1 MRTQNIIVI
10 EAYYS
15 AKTKEV
21 EKAIAISAALENKY
35 SNYRLLGIVLF
46 FGGVYLASAFSPFWL
61 ILTVAIFVGFYF
73 LVKIHDE
80 IKTQTQQLIY
90 KKMFFE
96 NELNVIREK
105 PSAYVNGA
113 EFIENT
119 HNYTEDLD
127 VFGDFSLF
135 SLLNRAA
142 TSLGIDNLR
151 NAFLLKINEPV
162 GRIQEATQEIAAKKH
177 WHEEF
182 LSVLFPLIES
192 DKSKTQA
199 VYDFRFTD
207 EIKNEKLIAIYSNV
221 LPFLWAG
228 IIAAGFLISWTITGV
243 AGFIIYLVNL
253 SIVGSYRKLSEAYFV
268 KVEGV
273 YRTLQPI
280 ERAVEI
286 IISQDWKA
294 AKNSELKAQIPQAT
308 TAQNPIK
315 AFSFLVKKLEI
326 RRNQMAALFYYIYS
340 PFDVIQLVKLK
351 RWHEQNPGFFKAILT
366 VVGEFEV
373 LASFATC
380 AVNHPDWSFPELTE
394 KQPFELHGKQIG
406 HPLLKSPNV
415 RNDFDMQQQNRIS
428 LITGSNMSG
437 KSTFLRSVGT
447 NVLLAYMGAPV
458 CAEKLTLS
466 KGIDLITYMRIKD
479 DLNLNVSTFKAEINR
494 VKLIVNGINENRNHI
509 FLIDEMLR
517 GTNSEDKLKGAIALL
532 RKIAKSNTYAL
543 VATHDLRATEVA
555 SEYPEVIQNFFF
567 EFKNVNNDLEFDY
580 KIKAGVCE
588 SFNASQLLKQVG
600 LVID

>member
-1 MRTQNIIVI
+1 M
-10 EAYYS
+10 
-15 AKTKEV
+15 
-21 EKAIAISAALENKY
+21 
-35 SNYRLLGIVLF
+35 LF
-46 FGGVYLASAFSPFWL
+46 FGGVYLASAFNPFWL
-61 ILTVAIFVGFYF
+61 ILTIGIFIGFYF

-80 IKTQTQQLIY
+80 IKTKTQQLIY

-96 NELNVIREK
+96 NELIVIQEK
-105 PSAYVNGA
+105 PSAYVNGSD
-113 EFIENT
+113 FIENS

-127 VFGDFSLF
+127 VFGEFSLF

-142 TSLGIDNLR
+142 TSLGINKLR
-151 NAFLLKINEPV
+151 DAFLLKNTEPV
-162 GRIQEATQEIAAKKH
+162 ENIQEATQEIAAKKN

-199 VYDFRFTD
+199 VYDFTFTD
-207 EIKNEKLIAIYSNV
+207 EIKNEKLVAFYGKA
-221 LPFLWAG
+221 LPFLWLG
-228 IIAAGFLISWTITGV
+228 IIAAGFFVSWTITGV

-253 SIVGSYRKLSEAYFV
+253 GIVGSYRKMSEAYFV

-286 IISQDWKA
+286 ILSEDWNA

-308 TAQNPIK
+308 FAQNPIK

-351 RWHEQNPGFFKAILT
+351 RWNEQNLGFFKAILT
-366 VVGEFEV
+366 VIGEFEV

-380 AVNHPDWSFPELTE
+380 AVNHADWSFPELTE
-394 KQPFELHGKQIG
+394 KRPFELRGKQIG

-447 NVLLAYMGAPV
+447 NILLAYMGASV
-458 CAEKLTLS
+458 CAEKMTLS
-466 KGIDLITYMRIKD
+466 KGIELITYMRIKD

-494 VKLIVNGINENRNHI
+494 VKLIVNGINENKNHL

-532 RKIAKSNTYAL
+532 RKIAKSTTYAI

-555 SEYPEVIQNFFF
+555 SEYPKVIQNFFF
-567 EFKNVNNDLEFDY
+567 EFKNVDNDLEFDY
-580 KIKAGVCE
+580 KIKAGVCT

>member
-1 MRTQNIIVI
+1 M
-10 EAYYS
+10 
-15 AKTKEV
+15 
-21 EKAIAISAALENKY
+21 
-35 SNYRLLGIVLF
+35 
-46 FGGVYLASAFSPFWL
+46 
-61 ILTVAIFVGFYF
+61 
-73 LVKIHDE
+73 VKIHDD
-80 IKTQTQQLIY
+80 IKSKTQQLIY
-90 KKMFFE
+90 KKLFFE

-105 PSAYVNGA
+105 PSAYFNGA

-119 HNYTEDLD
+119 HFYTEDLD
-127 VFGDFSLF
+127 VFGEFSLF

-142 TSLGIDNLR
+142 TSLGINKLR
-151 NAFLLKINEPV
+151 NSFLLKNPEPV
-162 GRIQEATQEIAAKKH
+162 ERIQEATQEIAAKKT
-177 WHEEF
+177 WHESF

-192 DKSKTQA
+192 DKSKTEA
-199 VYDFRFTD
+199 VYDFTFTD
-207 EIKNEKLIAIYSNV
+207 EIKSEKLIALYGKI
-221 LPFLWAG
+221 LPFLWLG
-228 IIAAGFLISWTITGV
+228 LIAAGFFVSWTITGV
-243 AGFIIYLVNL
+243 AGFIIYLFNL

-286 IISQDWKA
+286 ILSEEWKA
-294 AKNSELKAQIPQAT
+294 KKNNELKAKIPQPI

-315 AFSFLVKKLEI
+315 AFSFSVKKLEI

-340 PFDVIQLVKLK
+340 PFDLLQLVRLK
-351 RWHEQNPGFFKAILT
+351 RWNEENPGFFKEILT
-366 VVGEFEV
+366 VIGEFEV
-373 LASFATC
+373 LASFAAC
-380 AVNHPDWSFPELTE
+380 AVNHPDWTFPKLSE
-394 KQPFELHGKQIG
+394 KQPFELRGKQIG

-447 NVLLAYMGAPV
+447 NILLAYMGTPV
-458 CAEKLTLS
+458 CAEKFTLS
-466 KGIDLITYMRIKD
+466 KGIELITYMRIKD

-494 VKLIVNGINENRNHI
+494 VKLIINGIDENRNHL

-532 RKIAKSNTYAL
+532 RKIAKSTTYSL

-555 SEYPEVIQNFFF
+555 AEYPEIIKNFFF

-580 KIKAGVCE
+580 KIKAGVCT
-588 SFNASQLLKQVG
+588 SFNASQLLKSVG
-600 LVID
+600 LAID

>member
-1 MRTQNIIVI
+1 
-10 EAYYS
+10 
-15 AKTKEV
+15 
-21 EKAIAISAALENKY
+21 
-35 SNYRLLGIVLF
+35 LLGIVLF
-46 FGGVYLASAFSPFWL
+46 FGSIYLGSAFSPLWL
-61 ILTVAIFVGFYF
+61 ILTVGIFVGFYF

-80 IKTQTQQLIY
+80 IKTKTQQLIY
-90 KKMFFE
+90 KKGFFE
-96 NELNVIREK
+96 NELHVIQRK
-105 PSAYVNGA
+105 PSAYYNGE
-113 EFIENT
+113 EFIENV
-119 HNYTEDLD
+119 HPYSEDLD

-142 TSLGIDNLR
+142 TSLGINKLR
-151 NAFLLKINEPV
+151 DSFLLKADGPAE
-162 GRIQEATQEIAAKKH
+162 RFQDAAKEIAEKKQ
-177 WHEEF
+177 WHEGF

-199 VYDFRFTD
+199 VYDFTFED
-207 EIKNEKLIAIYSNV
+207 EIKNEKLISFYGNM
-221 LPFLWAG
+221 LPFLWVGLLAV
-228 IIAAGFLISWTITGV
+228 GFLVSWTITGV
-243 AGFIIYLVNL
+243 AGFVIYLVNL
-253 SIVGSYRKLSEAYFV
+253 GIVGSYRKMSEAYFV

-280 ERAVEI
+280 ERAVEVI
-286 IISQDWKA
+286 LTEDWET
-294 AKNSELKAQIPQAT
+294 AKNSKLKSQIPQST
-308 TAQNPIK
+308 STQNPVR
-315 AFSFLVKKLEI
+315 AFSYLVKKLEI

-351 RWHEQNPGFFKAILT
+351 RWNEQNPGFFKEILT
-366 VVGEFEV
+366 VIGEFEV

-380 AVNHPDWSFPELTE
+380 AVNHPDWIFPELSE
-394 KQPFELHGKQIG
+394 EQPFELRGKQIG
-406 HPLLKSPNV
+406 HPLLGDSNV
-415 RNDFDMQQQNRIS
+415 RNDFDIQNQNRIS

-447 NVLLAYMGAPV
+447 NILLAYMGAPV
-458 CAEKLTLS
+458 CAESLRLS
-466 KGIDLITYMRIKD
+466 KNIEMITYMRIKD

-494 VKLIVNGINENRNHI
+494 VKMIVNGIDENKNHL

-532 RKIAKSNTYAL
+532 RKIAKSDTYSL

-555 SEYPEVIQNFFF
+555 AEFPEIIKNFFF

-580 KIKAGVCE
+580 KIKAGVCT

-600 LVID
+600 LPID